1 MPISADMPD
10 IQIVHQ
16 ETPSPITEGGYKGM
30 AESGTI
36 GAPAA
41 IASAVMDALD
51 LDLSECR
58 LPFTPARILA
68 LLAD

>member
-1 MPISADMPD
+1 MPTSADTPD
-10 IQIVHQ
+10 FDNVHQ
-16 ETPSPITEGGYKGM
+16 ETPSPLTEGGYKGV

-41 IASAVMDALD
+41 IASAVMDALNIEW
-51 LDLSECR
+51 SECR

-68 LLAD
+68 LLSK